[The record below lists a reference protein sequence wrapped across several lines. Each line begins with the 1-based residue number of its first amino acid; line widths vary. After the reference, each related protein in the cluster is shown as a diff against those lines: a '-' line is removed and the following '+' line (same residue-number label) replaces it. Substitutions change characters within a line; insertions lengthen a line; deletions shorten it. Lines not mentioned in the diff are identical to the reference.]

1 MRVSGLAETTGKAKK
16 SVEVRRQR
24 TGFIPDLNRLLAISP
39 KTLKNYLGLG
49 SALGGG
55 TLSAELREEIALLVS
70 NHCGC
75 DDRLSVQYER
85 ISAPAATRSDRAP
98 GREAS
103 RPDTHAGNTL
113 SFAMN
118 VAKRQGH
125 VDRAEVEKLREIGF
139 SEGEIAE
146 IVAVVA
152 VNLFTNFFKHKAL

>member
-1 MRVSGLAETTGKAKK
+1 MSVSGLAETTGKAKK

-70 NHCGC
+70 NHCGY
-75 DDRLSVQYER
+75 DDPLSVQYER
-85 ISAPAATRSDRAP
+85 ISAPAATRADGP

-103 RPDTHAGNTL
+103 RPDTHTGNTL

-152 VNLFTNFFKHKAL
+152 VNLFTNFFKHRAL